1 LFSEKLLTL
10 LRRFDK
16 YGLNRMRKFLM
27 SPYFNE
33 QTDVVAFFEYLNEA
47 LRQDADRLPELD
59 KRKVWGH
66 VYPEKSFDEAQ
77 LRRISSELMQLTLQ
91 FMAIEGWQQ
100 DPYATG
106 IELQTQLAQPNLEK
120 HLAGVE
126 RQLQRLSENRKGKT
140 SDDYLS
146 LYRIHWNA
154 FTRSTGTLTSTGY
167 AEKLLPA
174 DRALDRFYAI
184 QKLKFY
190 VSWLIYKRLR
200 PAPDDMPLIEGF
212 WDFLGG
218 DQFSNEPLISLY
230 KQVALSLVHFD
241 EEHWYHGFLGSLEKV
256 VTQIPEAEYRTLY
269 QLAQNY
275 CALKINQG
283 RLAYYHELFNI
294 FKILIDKNLLLE
306 SGSLSEGLYKNII
319 TVGLRVGEYELAE
332 QFIQSHAVYLP
343 AHIRDNA
350 RTFNLANLYSHQH
363 QHDKVIELLRN
374 VEYSDV
380 VYALSAKLILVR
392 TYYESDEF
400 NALDSLVDSFR
411 IYLRRNKLISK
422 SVKNQYLQFLRFVR
436 KLISL
441 RPGDTEELASLCTQI
456 ADCEPLMSK
465 KWLLEKVEE
474 LRG

>member
-16 YGLNRMRKFLM
+16 YGLNRLRKFLM

-33 QTDVVAFFEYLNEA
+33 QADVVAFFECLNEA
-47 LRQDADRLPELD
+47 LRRDDGGLLDLD
-59 KRKVWGH
+59 KRTVWAF
-66 VYPEKSFDEAQ
+66 VYPDKLFDEAQ
-77 LRRISSELMQLTLQ
+77 LRRIASELMQLTLQ
-91 FMAIEGWQQ
+91 FMAVEGWQQ
-100 DPYATG
+100 NPYAAG
-106 IELQTQLAQPNLEK
+106 LELQLQLAQPELEK

-126 RQLQRLSENRKGKT
+126 RQLQRISGNRAGKT

-146 LYRIHWNA
+146 LYRMHWNA
-154 FTRSTGTLTSTGY
+154 FSRSTGTLISTGY
-167 AEKLLPA
+167 AEKLMPA
-174 DRALDRFYAI
+174 DRALDCFYAI

-212 WDFLGG
+212 WDFL
-218 DQFSNEPLISLY
+218 DREQFSNEPLINLY
-230 KQVALSLVHFD
+230 RQVALSLAHFD
-241 EEHWYHGFLGSLEKV
+241 DENRYHVFVDSLETV
-256 VTQIPEAEYRTLY
+256 RTQISEAEYRSLY
-269 QLAQNY
+269 QFAQNY

-283 RLAYYHELFNI
+283 RTAYYNELFRI

-306 SGSLSEGLYKNII
+306 DGSLSEGLYKNII

-332 QFIQSHAVYLP
+332 QFIQSHAAYLP
-343 AHIRDNA
+343 AHIRENA

-363 QHDKVIELLRN
+363 RHDKVIELLRN

-400 NALDSLVDSFR
+400 NALDSLIDSFR

-441 RPGDTEELASLCTQI
+441 RPGDAAGLSALRAEI

-474 LRG
+474 F